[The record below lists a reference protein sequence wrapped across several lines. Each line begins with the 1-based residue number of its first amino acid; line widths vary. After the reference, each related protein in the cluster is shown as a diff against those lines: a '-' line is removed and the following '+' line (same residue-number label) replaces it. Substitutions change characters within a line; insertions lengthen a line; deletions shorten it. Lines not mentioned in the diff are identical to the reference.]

1 MSAEPRQPK
10 IRSPRPESRAYYEVA
25 ITLCVAWLFF
35 AAKGF
40 WFLLPAEPIAAF
52 ILIIC
57 VLVSLT
63 YFIRSLF
70 FVLKFL
76 RRDRARIKAH
86 LPGLVV
92 IPALLALILFA
103 DPYFQGARLRFW
115 VQGGEAAYLR
125 FAEEARR
132 ELPERLSILSED
144 FSLEEFDAHERQIE
158 QIHTNFIAR
167 LTLDLL
173 EHHPTRWARVGVK
186 KHAVTL
192 WSGSGM
198 IGSWG
203 IEIHDQP
210 EIPLPNSAETTR
222 ANPYSKRQKP
232 FSARVW
238 FFESD

>member
-10 IRSPRPESRAYYEVA
+10 KRSPRPESRAYYEVA
-25 ITLCVAWLFF
+25 ITLCVAWLIF

-52 ILIIC
+52 IL
-57 VLVSLT
+57 VLCLVVSLT
-63 YFIRSLF
+63 YFIRALF

-76 RRDRARIKAH
+76 RQDHVRMKAH

-92 IPALLALILFA
+92 IPVLLALILFA

-115 VQGGEAAYLR
+115 MQGGESAYLR
-125 FAEEARR
+125 FAEEARSK
-132 ELPERLSILSED
+132 LSSPLSLLVDKTTE
-144 FSLEEFDAHERQIE
+144 SY
-158 QIHTNFIAR
+158 IAG
-167 LTLDLL
+167 LTPDLL
-173 EHHPTRWARVGVK
+173 EHHPTGWTRVEVK
-186 KHAVTL
+186 KHTVTL

-210 EIPLPNSAETTR
+210 EIPLPNSAEATR
-222 ANPYSKRQKP
+222 ANPYFKRQKP
-232 FSARVW
+232 FSPRVW

>member
-1 MSAEPRQPK
+1 MSAEPRQPQK
-10 IRSPRPESRAYYEVA
+10 RRPRPESRAYYEVA
-25 ITLCVAWLFF
+25 ITLAVAWLFF

-40 WFLLPAEPIAAF
+40 WFLLPAEPITAF
-52 ILIIC
+52 IL
-57 VLVSLT
+57 VLCLVVSLT
-63 YFIRSLF
+63 YFIRALF

-76 RRDRARIKAH
+76 REDRKRMKVH

-92 IPALLALILFA
+92 TLPLFALIIFL

-132 ELPERLSILSED
+132 NLPARLPLLSGES
-144 FSLEEFDAHERQIE
+144 SLEEFEARERQIE
-158 QIHTNFIAR
+158 QNYADFIAR
-167 LTLDLL
+167 LAPDLL
-173 EHHPTRWARVGVK
+173 EHHPTRWAHVGVDK
-186 KHAVTL
+186 RTVTL
-192 WSGSGM
+192 WSGSGL

-210 EIPLPNSAETTR
+210 EIPALNSVEETKV
-222 ANPYSKRQKP
+222 NPYLNRQKP